1 MAYCLFGAKS
11 LPEPILTLIRNK
23 LQWNLDILN
32 IFIDENLMNLKMAA
46 ILSQP
51 QCVINEG
58 IF

>member
-23 LQWNLDILN
+23 LQWNLDI
-32 IFIDENLMNLKMAA
+32 FIDENLMNLKMAA